1 MTETG
6 APSSNPAPVA
16 AAAASHRRSLYE
28 GYGDTMTRAIEFV
41 ATPFLFAAL
50 GLYLDRRLGTG
61 TVLTVALVVV
71 GVLGTFL
78 RTWYAYVE
86 AMKAEE
92 AKAPWRNR

>member
-1 MTETG
+1 MTDSG
-6 APSSNPAPVA
+6 ALSSNPASV
-16 AAAASHRRSLYE
+16 AAAASHRRSLYQ

-41 ATPFLFAAL
+41 VAPFLLAGL
-50 GLYLDRRLGTG
+50 GLLLDRRLGTG
-61 TVLTVALVVV
+61 AVLTVVLATV

-92 AKAPWRNR
+92 AKAPWRRT

>member
-1 MTETG
+1 MTEPVVLG
-6 APSSNPAPVA
+6 SKSSVA
-16 AAAASHRRSLYE
+16 AAASSHRRSLYQ

-41 ATPFLFAAL
+41 VTPFLLAAL
-50 GLYLDRRLGTG
+50 GLFLDRRLGTAN
-61 TVLTVALVVV
+61 VLTVVFAAV

-78 RTWYAYVE
+78 RTWYSYEA